1 VDIGEFDYVLPA
13 GQIAQ
18 TPVEPRDS
26 ARLMVDRGPTARP
39 NHLQVRELDTLVG
52 PGDVVVVNNTR
63 VIAARLALRKS
74 TGGAVE
80 VFLLEALGDGSWS
93 ALVKPSRRVPVG
105 AVLEGEAGEP
115 GADLSVVVGDEL
127 GAGSRQVEVSVGGN
141 PIVDAEQ
148 AGCLDGVGATPLP
161 PYIHAH
167 LADPERYQTVY
178 AHNPGSVA
186 APTAGLHLTP
196 ELLGRMRGAG
206 ASIHSVEL
214 TVGIDTFRPVLVDD
228 TDDHVMHSEAYAV
241 SEDTLAACREAQRVI
256 AVGTTTV
263 RALESA
269 AAGRLTGRTSLF
281 IQRGYQWRI
290 VDAMMTNF
298 HMPRSTLLVMIDA
311 FVGDRWRSLYKQAID
326 DNYRM
331 LSFGDAMFLTRDGVT
346 M

>member
-13 GQIAQ
+13 GRIAQ
-18 TPVEPRDS
+18 DPVEPRDS
-26 ARLMVDRGPTARP
+26 ARLLVDRGPGARP
-39 NHLQVRELDTLVG
+39 DHLRVRELDTLVG

-63 VIAARLALRKS
+63 VLAARLALRKS

-93 ALVKPSRRVPVG
+93 ALVRPSRRVPVG
-105 AVLEGEAGEP
+105 AVLTGEGGPE
-115 GADLSVVVGDEL
+115 LSVVVGVDL
-127 GAGSRQVEVSVGGN
+127 GAGSRQVEVSVGGTRIGN
-141 PIVDAEQ
+141 AEH
-148 AGCLDGVGATPLP
+148 ARCLDGVGATPLP
-161 PYIHAH
+161 PYIRNH
-167 LADPERYQTVY
+167 LEDPERYQTVY
-178 AHNPGSVA
+178 SRNPGSVA

-196 ELLGRMRGAG
+196 ELLGRIRGAG
-206 ASIHSVEL
+206 AAIHSVEL

-228 TDDHVMHSEAYAV
+228 TNDHVMHSEAYAV
-241 SEDTLAACREAQRVI
+241 SEETLGACREARRVI

-269 AAGRLTGRTSLF
+269 AAGGLTGRTSLF

-311 FVGDRWRSLYKQAID
+311 FVGERWRSFYEQAID
-326 DNYRM
+326 HDYRM
-331 LSFGDAMFLTRDGVT
+331 LSFGDAMFLTRDG
-346 M
+346 

>member
-1 VDIGEFDYVLPA
+1 MDIGEFDYVLPA

-26 ARLMVDRGPTARP
+26 ARLLVDRGLGARP
-39 NHLQVRELDTLVG
+39 DHLQVRELDTLVG

-63 VIAARLALRKS
+63 VLAARLALRKS

-93 ALVKPSRRVPVG
+93 ALVKPSRRVPAG
-105 AVLEGEAGEP
+105 AVLEGEAG
-115 GADLSVVVGDEL
+115 ADLRVVVGDDL
-127 GAGSRQVEVSVGGN
+127 GSGSRQVEVSVDGN
-141 PIVDAEQ
+141 SIVDAEQ
-148 AGCLDGVGATPLP
+148 ARCLDGVGATPLP

-196 ELLGRMRGAG
+196 ELLGRMREAG
-206 ASIHSVEL
+206 ASIHTVEL
-214 TVGIDTFRPVLVDD
+214 IVGIDTFRPVLVDD
-228 TDDHVMHSEAYAV
+228 TDDHVMHSEAYHV
-241 SEDTLAACREAQRVI
+241 SEDTLGACREAQRVI

-269 AAGRLTGRTSLF
+269 AAGELTGRTSLF

-311 FVGDRWRSLYKQAID
+311 FVGGRWRSLYEQAID

-331 LSFGDAMFLTRDGVT
+331 LSFGDAMFLTRDGVPR
-346 M
+346 